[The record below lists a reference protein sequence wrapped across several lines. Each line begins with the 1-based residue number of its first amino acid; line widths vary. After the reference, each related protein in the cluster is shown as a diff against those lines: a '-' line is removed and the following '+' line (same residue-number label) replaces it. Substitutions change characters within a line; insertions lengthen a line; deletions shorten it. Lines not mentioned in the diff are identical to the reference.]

1 MLKMSYAGCPGPFSA
16 ISAKFTI
23 KMCVADEDRQKF
35 TKTPYFGVQGHSR
48 SSTLTP
54 IKRLSLCIAC
64 YDKQHVCAYMQ
75 PFSRYTR

>member
-35 TKTPYFGVQGHSR
+35 TKTPYSVSYTHL
-48 SSTLTP
+48 TLPTN
-54 IKRLSLCIAC
+54 RE
-64 YDKQHVCAYMQ
+64 V
-75 PFSRYTR
+75 